1 VTAVGRARPQVIED
15 DEQQRVSGR
24 VAAVEVAKATGMA
37 CVRLPRRDGSRYSKV
52 REVTAT
58 MGAVTELG
66 RQLMADRIEMVT
78 LEAASDYWR
87 IFYYVLEMRGLA
99 VQLVSPSQAKN
110 LKGRPGTG
118 KPGSMRLAR
127 LTEWGMLRP
136 CFVPP
141 APIRALRDYT
151 RARTDLVR
159 ERTRCWQRLEKLLE
173 GALIKLSSVA
183 SKLTTQ
189 SAQDMIT
196 AMIAGERDPRVL
208 ADMAQTRMRAKHD
221 ALVEALTGMFD
232 SRHGELAQ
240 LELDQIAFLNER
252 IGKLQAGIR
261 DTLTAIPAAQG
272 VNADG
277 TTGPDAGHGPDA
289 AVLPAVARLAE
300 IPGVSGQPAAAIIA
314 ETGLDMTRFPTAAH
328 LVSWAGLCRVA
339 SQPGPRSRGGTKGT
353 RQRLPAQQPR
363 PGRHRI
369 RPHRHLP
376 RRAVRTD
383 RPPAR
388 HGQSPGR
395 RRPVDPDHHLAP
407 AQRPRRPLHRPR
419 PGLRRQPHRPG
430 QEDPQPRPRAP
441 GDGTRSY
448 LTPAA

>member
-1 VTAVGRARPQVIED
+1 MGKAEPQVIED
-15 DEQQRVSGR
+15 DEHQRVFDR
-24 VAAVEVAKATGMA
+24 VAAVDVAKATGVV
-37 CVRLPRRDGSRYSKV
+37 CVRLSRQDGGRYSKV
-52 REVTAT
+52 WEVTAT
-58 MGAVTELG
+58 MGAVTRLG
-66 RQLMADRIEMVT
+66 RQLVKDKIEMVT
-78 LEAASDYWR
+78 LEATSDYWR
-87 IFYYVLEMRGLA
+87 IFYYVLEMCGLR
-99 VQLVSPSQAKN
+99 VQLVSPSQARN
-110 LKGRPGTG
+110 LKGRPKTD
-118 KPGSMRLAR
+118 KLDSMWLAR

-208 ADMAQTRMRAKHD
+208 ANMAQTRMRAKHD

-232 SRHGELAQ
+232 SHHGELAEM
-240 LELDQIAFLNER
+240 ELDQIAFLNAR
-252 IGKLQAGIR
+252 AGKLEASIR
-261 DTLTAIPAAQG
+261 DTLAQIPAAQG

-277 TTGPDAGHGPDA
+277 TTGPDAGRGPDA
-289 AVLPAVARLAE
+289 AVLPAALRLAE
-300 IPGVSGQPAAAIIA
+300 IPGISEQMAAAIIA

-339 SQPGPRSRGGTKGT
+339 SQSGPRSRGGKKGHGNAYLRSSLGQAAT
-353 RQRLPAQQPR
+353 GAARTATFLGERYGRIARRRGKAKAQVAVARSILVIIWHLLADPAARYTDLGPDYV
-363 PGRHRI
+363 
-369 RPHRHLP
+369 
-376 RRAVRTD
+376 ASRTD
-383 RPPAR
+383 RDKKIR
-388 HGQSPGR
+388 NHVR
-395 RRPVDPDHHLAP
+395 
-407 AQRPRRPLHRPR
+407 
-419 PGLRRQPHRPG
+419 GLRSMG
-430 QEDPQPRPRAP
+430 LEV
-441 GDGTRSY
+441 T

>member
-1 VTAVGRARPQVIED
+1 MTAVGKVRPQVIED
-15 DEQQRVSGR
+15 DEQQRVFDR
-24 VAAVEVAKATGMA
+24 VAAVDVAKATGMV

-52 REVTAT
+52 WEVTAT

-66 RQLMADRIEMVT
+66 RQLMKDRIQMVT
-78 LEAASDYWR
+78 LEATSDYWR
-87 IFYYVLEMRGLA
+87 IFYYVLEMCGLA

-110 LKGRPGTG
+110 LKGRPKTD
-118 KPGSMRLAR
+118 KLDSMWLAR

-221 ALVEALTGMFD
+221 ALVEALAGMFD
-232 SRHGELAQ
+232 SRHGELAEM
-240 LELDQIAFLNER
+240 ELDQIAFLNER
-252 IGKLQAGIR
+252 IGKLEASIR
-261 DTLTAIPAAQG
+261 DTLAAIPAAQG

-289 AVLPAVARLAE
+289 AVLPAVTRLAE
-300 IPGVSGQPAAAIIA
+300 IPGVSEQLAAAIIA
-314 ETGLDMTRFPTAAH
+314 ETGLDMTRFLTAAH

-339 SQPGPRSRGGTKGT
+339 SQSGPRTRGGKKGHGNAYLRSSLGQAAT
-353 RQRLPAQQPR
+353 GSARTATFLGERYGRIARRRGKAKAQVAVARSILVIIWHLLADPAARYTDLGPDYV
-363 PGRHRI
+363 
-369 RPHRHLP
+369 
-376 RRAVRTD
+376 ASRTD
-383 RPPAR
+383 RDKKIR
-388 HGQSPGR
+388 NHVR
-395 RRPVDPDHHLAP
+395 
-407 AQRPRRPLHRPR
+407 
-419 PGLRRQPHRPG
+419 GLRAMG
-430 QEDPQPRPRAP
+430 LEV
-441 GDGTRSY
+441 T

>member
-1 VTAVGRARPQVIED
+1 MGKARPQVIED
-15 DEQQRVSGR
+15 DEQQRVFDR
-24 VAAVEVAKATGMA
+24 VAAVDVAKATGMV

-52 REVTAT
+52 WEVTAT

-66 RQLMADRIEMVT
+66 RQLMKDRIQMVT
-78 LEAASDYWR
+78 LEATSDYWR
-87 IFYYVLEMRGLA
+87 IFYYVLEMCGLA

-110 LKGRPGTG
+110 LKGRPKTD
-118 KPGSMRLAR
+118 KLDSMWLAR

-221 ALVEALTGMFD
+221 ALIEALTGMFD
-232 SRHGELAQ
+232 SHHGELAEM
-240 LELDQIAFLNER
+240 ELDQIAFLNGR
-252 IGKLQAGIR
+252 IGKLEASIR
-261 DTLTAIPAAQG
+261 DTLAAIPAAQG

-289 AVLPAVARLAE
+289 AVLPAVTRLAE
-300 IPGVSGQPAAAIIA
+300 IPGVSEQLAAAIIA

-339 SQPGPRSRGGTKGT
+339 SQSGPRSRGGKKGHGNAYLRSSLGQAAT
-353 RQRLPAQQPR
+353 GSARTATFLGERYGRIARRRGKAKAQVAVAR
-363 PGRHRI
+363 SI
-369 RPHRHLP
+369 LVIIWHLLND
-376 RRAVRTD
+376 RAARYTDLGPDYVASRTD
-383 RPPAR
+383 RDKKIR
-388 HGQSPGR
+388 NHVR
-395 RRPVDPDHHLAP
+395 
-407 AQRPRRPLHRPR
+407 
-419 PGLRRQPHRPG
+419 GLRAMG
-430 QEDPQPRPRAP
+430 LEV
-441 GDGTRSY
+441 T